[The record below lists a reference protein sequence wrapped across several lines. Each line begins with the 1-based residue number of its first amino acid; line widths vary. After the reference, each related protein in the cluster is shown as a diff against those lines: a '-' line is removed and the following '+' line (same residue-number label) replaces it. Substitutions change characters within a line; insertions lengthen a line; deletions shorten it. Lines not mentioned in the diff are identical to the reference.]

1 MNPQKG
7 EEVLIHGIM
16 EDYGEIVVA
25 TPKAYLVK
33 LGIRNEGFWIPSSLC
48 DWSVSDRGFEAT
60 APEWFVDKVETN
72 ELKS

>member
-7 EEVLIHGIM
+7 EEALIHGIM

-25 TPKAYLVK
+25 TPKAYLIK

-48 DWSVSDRGFEAT
+48 DWSVSERGFETT

>member
-1 MNPQKG
+1 MNPQK

-33 LGIRNEGFWIPSSLC
+33 LGIRNEGFWIPQAYVIE
-48 DWSVSDRGFEAT
+48 VSDRGFEAT